1 MDDNKI
7 YNIDDLM
14 EAVEKSNRN
23 YDKEMI
29 MKAYNLAYEAHKG
42 QVRKSGDPYII
53 HPIAV
58 AMILIDLGM
67 DTETIVASLLHDVV
81 EDTDVS
87 LSQIK
92 KMFNDD
98 VALIVDGVT
107 KLRKIHIYTK
117 EEQQA
122 ENVRKMLLAM
132 AQDVRV
138 IITKLADRLH
148 NMRTLQYMT
157 EQKQR
162 DIAKETMDVY
172 APIAHRLGISGIKD
186 ELEDKSLRFLDPV
199 AYAEIEKQLELRKD
213 EREAFLNRIRDKI
226 SGRIAEDNIHNAT
239 IFGRV
244 KSIYGIYKKVY
255 INGRN
260 FDEIFDIYALRV
272 IVNSVKECYNILGI
286 VHDMFTPIPGRFKD
300 YISTPKNN
308 MYQSLHTTV
317 LDEEEI
323 PFEIQIRTWDMHYT
337 AEYGIA
343 AHWKYKEGISG
354 KDKLEERISWVRQ
367 LLENQKESEDV
378 QEIVRSIKTDIASDE
393 VYVFTPAGHVI
404 TLPVGATA
412 IDFAYAI
419 HTEVGN
425 SMVGAKADGR
435 IVPIDFVV
443 KTGMVI
449 EVITSN
455 GPGKGP
461 SRDWLNIVK
470 TSSARSKIRAWF
482 KRERREENIIEGR
495 SAFEKELRR
504 SFINLPDDEMEKFVA
519 DIVRRSKMNTV
530 DEFYAA
536 IGYGGI
542 LLSKIMPRIREEYA
556 KNYKHNAEPEIKQIA
571 EKPKK
576 SKKASGGVVVEG
588 LDDCLIKFAKCCNPL
603 PGDEIVGFVT
613 RGYGVSIHKADCPN
627 ALSSMKNEEN
637 KERWLSAHWQSTP
650 IIHESFKSSLNICAE
665 ERVGF
670 FAEVSITISNMHIPI
685 NSLSAKETKDGQINM
700 QITLEITG
708 LPQLNQVIANLKK
721 IDGIISVERTAIQ

>member
-1 MDDNKI
+1 MDNEKI
-7 YNIDDLM
+7 YDVNDLM
-14 EAVEKSNRN
+14 EAVENSNRN

-29 MKAYNLAYEAHKG
+29 MKAYNLANEAHKG

-81 EDTDVS
+81 EDTNVT

-148 NMRTLQYMT
+148 NMRTLQYMS

-213 EREAFLNRIRDKI
+213 EREAFLNRIKAKI
-226 SGRIAEDNIHNAT
+226 SARIADEDIEKIA

-255 INGRN
+255 INGKD
-260 FDEIFDIYALRV
+260 FDEIFDIYALRI

-300 YISTPKNN
+300 YISMPKNN

-393 VYVFTPAGHVI
+393 VYVFTPTGHVI

-425 SMVGAKADGR
+425 KMVGAKADGR

-443 KTGMVI
+443 QTGMVI

-455 GPGKGP
+455 APGRGP

-482 KRERREENIIEGR
+482 KREKREENIIEGKA
-495 SAFEKELRR
+495 AFEKELRR
-504 SFINLPDDEMEKFVA
+504 SLINLPEDEMEKFVL
-519 DIVRRSKMNTV
+519 DIVKRSKMNTA

-542 LLSKIMPRIREEYA
+542 LLSKIMPRIREEYS
-556 KNYKHNAEPEIKQIA
+556 KQYKHNQDIDLKQIA

-576 SKKASGGVVVEG
+576 SKKASGGVIVEG

-603 PGDEIVGFVT
+603 PGDDIVGFVT

-627 ALSSMKNEEN
+627 ALSSMSTEEN
-637 KERWLSAHWQSTP
+637 KSRWLSAHWQSAP
-650 IIHESFKSSLNICAE
+650 LIHENFKSSLNICAE
-665 ERVGF
+665 ERAGF

-700 QITLEITG
+700 QITLAITG
-708 LPQLNQVIANLKK
+708 LTQLNQVIANLKK
-721 IDGIISVERTAIQ
+721 IDGVISVERTAIQ